1 MSWHNLR
8 MGFHLLNP
16 SLIEIFTEKITHG
29 KEEHVGRFYEIF
41 SARGFLLELDRNSG
55 KVRLAHDSHREDGE
69 FLEALQHSDYKKMYH
84 KPHQDAIDEHDNKDS
99 IQSRHRYFDAIDISL
114 FDITNQHYL
123 VELFTHEIPVD
134 LFRLNW
140 ERDRYGKFDVFK
152 TGNELPAIRVYDL
165 EPFIARLVKAVSLI
179 GLSTWS
185 SCEGHWGEPAYIVF
199 DGRYHR
205 LWFQAVFNKFIS
217 KKLHLA
223 CTWDW
228 LGWDERCIISKPGG
242 NLLELHL
249 EIQAVARLLYDNRML
264 LRAIKKQG
272 CSLLT
277 NRHKDMH
284 QKELLNTFEG
294 YFEGAITK
302 GL

>member
-1 MSWHNLR
+1 MDT
-8 MGFHLLNP
+8 FFVEKF
-16 SLIEIFTEKITHG
+16 IEKITRGIESAHD
-29 KEEHVGRFYEIF
+29 RFYEIF
-41 SARGFLLELDRNSG
+41 SARGFLLELDRGSG
-55 KVRLAHDSHREDGE
+55 KMRLNNESHREDGE
-69 FLEALQHSDYKKMYH
+69 FLEALQHIDYKRNYN
-84 KPHQDAIDEHDNKDS
+84 KPQQDAIDEHDNKNS
-99 IQSRHRYFDAIDISL
+99 PQNRHRYFDSIDIPS
-114 FDITNQHYL
+114 FDINNSGYL
-123 VELFTHEIPVD
+123 TELFTHEIPID

-140 ERDRYGKFDVFK
+140 ERHRYGKFDEFK
-152 TGNELPAIRVYDL
+152 ACNQIPAIQVYDL
-165 EPFIARLVKAVSLI
+165 EPFIARLVKTVSSI
-179 GLSTWS
+179 GISTWS

-205 LWFQAVFNKFIS
+205 LWFQAVFNKFIL
-217 KKLHLA
+217 KKLSLA

-228 LGWDERCIISKPGG
+228 LSWDERCIIRKPGG

-272 CSLLT
+272 CFLLT
-277 NRHKDMH
+277 NKHKDMH

-294 YFEGAITK
+294 YFEGAITQ